1 MGIFGNIFRV
11 QDLED
16 KKLEFENIKK
26 QYLKEGESISADSIK
41 LFGLRKDSIR
51 ILQRVKSY
59 IDRLENCPE
68 SIKRGIGKALSYTD
82 NFRETMQWEVEAKL
96 NSNISSGSVNG
107 STGTNIGIG
116 GIAAGMSAAAKL
128 KRMSPNDEVIV
139 YEKGDIVSF
148 GACGLPY
155 YAGGFFEDPNEMI
168 ARTPEEFRASGI
180 KLFTNHEVMKVD
192 FGGKKLQVK
201 DLMTGVSIE
210 ESYDKLMIATG
221 ASSIIPPI
229 KGIDSEN
236 VLTLKSMEDGYKV
249 RALMEDSNIRRVTVI
264 GAGFI
269 GVEVI
274 EAAKKNGKEV
284 TVVQLQDRILA
295 EVFDKEITDLLEE
308 EIRNH
313 DVNLLLDETVMEINK
328 KENITT
334 IKTDNREFDTD
345 MVIVATGFRPNTA
358 FLKDSGIEMLKN
370 GAIVVDKYGKTSI
383 EDVYAAG
390 DCATINSAITNKAIY
405 VPLATGAN
413 KLGRIVGENL
423 AGANNAFQGSLA
435 SSCIKVMDMEA
446 ARTGL
451 SEKEVKALG
460 FDYKTKFITDMNQT
474 SYYPGRQKIYVKL
487 IYDAH
492 TKVIY
497 GGQVAGYKDAVQ
509 RCNVIA
515 ACIYGK
521 MTTEQLGMLD
531 LSYAPPFSRTW
542 DVLNVAGN
550 VSK

>member
-1 MGIFGNIFRV
+1 MKVII
-11 QDLED
+11 
-16 KKLEFENIKK
+16 
-26 QYLKEGESISADSIK
+26 
-41 LFGLRKDSIR
+41 
-51 ILQRVKSY
+51 
-59 IDRLENCPE
+59 
-68 SIKRGIGKALSYTD
+68 
-82 NFRETMQWEVEAKL
+82 
-96 NSNISSGSVNG
+96 
-107 STGTNIGIG
+107 IG

-155 YAGGFFEDPNEMI
+155 YAGGFFDDSNEMI
-168 ARTPEEFRASGI
+168 ARTAEEFRKTGI
-180 KLFTNHEVMKVD
+180 NLFTNHEVLEVD
-192 FGGKKLQVK
+192 FDNKKLRVK
-201 DLMTGVSIE
+201 DLIQNMIIE
-210 ESYDKLMIATG
+210 ESYDKLMIASG

-236 VLTLKSMEDGYKV
+236 VLTLKSMDDGNKL
-249 RALMEDSNIRRVTVI
+249 RALMENENLKRVTVI

-269 GVEVI
+269 GVEAI
-274 EAAKKNGKEV
+274 EAAKKRGKEV

-295 EVFDKEITDLLEE
+295 EVFDEEITNLLEE
-308 EIRNH
+308 EIRKH
-313 DVNLLLDETVMEINK
+313 DVNLLLDETVMEI
-328 KENITT
+328 TT
-334 IKTDNREFDTD
+334 AGKVTNIKTNKSEFETD
-345 MVIVATGFRPNTA
+345 IVIVATGFRPNTA
-358 FLKDSGIEMLKN
+358 FVKNEKLEMLKN
-370 GAIVVDKYGKTSI
+370 GAIVVDKYGRTSI

-390 DCATINSAITNKAIY
+390 DCATINSVITNKPVY

-423 AGANNAFQGSLA
+423 AGANNEFQGSLA

-460 FDYKTKFITDMNQT
+460 FDYKTKFITDMNHT
-474 SYYPGRQKIYVKL
+474 SYYPGQTKIYVKL

-515 ACIYGK
+515 TCIFAK
-521 MTTEQLGMLD
+521 MTTAQLGMLD

>member
-1 MGIFGNIFRV
+1 MKVII
-11 QDLED
+11 
-16 KKLEFENIKK
+16 
-26 QYLKEGESISADSIK
+26 
-41 LFGLRKDSIR
+41 
-51 ILQRVKSY
+51 
-59 IDRLENCPE
+59 
-68 SIKRGIGKALSYTD
+68 
-82 NFRETMQWEVEAKL
+82 
-96 NSNISSGSVNG
+96 
-107 STGTNIGIG
+107 IG

-155 YAGGFFEDPNEMI
+155 YAGGFFDDSNEMI
-168 ARTPEEFRASGI
+168 ARTAEEFRKTGI
-180 KLFTNHEVMKVD
+180 NLFTNHEVLKVD
-192 FGGKKLQVK
+192 FDNKKLRVK
-201 DLMTGVSIE
+201 DLIQNMIIE
-210 ESYDKLMIATG
+210 ESYDKLMIASG

-236 VLTLKSMEDGYKV
+236 VLTLKSMDDGNKL
-249 RALMEDSNIRRVTVI
+249 RALMENENLKRVTVI

-269 GVEVI
+269 GVEAV
-274 EAAKKNGKEV
+274 EAAKKRGKEV

-295 EVFDKEITDLLEE
+295 EVFDEEITNLLEE
-308 EIRNH
+308 EIRKH
-313 DVNLLLDETVMEINK
+313 DVNLLLDETVMEI
-328 KENITT
+328 TT
-334 IKTDNREFDTD
+334 AGKATNIKTNKREFETD
-345 MVIVATGFRPNTA
+345 IVIVATGFRPNTA
-358 FLKDSGIEMLKN
+358 FVKNEKLEMFKN
-370 GAIVVDKYGKTSI
+370 GAIVVDKYGRTSI

-390 DCATINSAITNKAIY
+390 DCATINSVITNKPVY

-423 AGANNAFQGSLA
+423 AGANNEFQGSLA

-460 FDYKTKFITDMNQT
+460 FDYKTKFITDMNHT
-474 SYYPGRQKIYVKL
+474 SYYPGQTKIYVKL

-515 ACIYGK
+515 TCIFAK
-521 MTTEQLGMLD
+521 MTTAQLGMLD

>member
-1 MGIFGNIFRV
+1 MKVII
-11 QDLED
+11 
-16 KKLEFENIKK
+16 
-26 QYLKEGESISADSIK
+26 
-41 LFGLRKDSIR
+41 
-51 ILQRVKSY
+51 
-59 IDRLENCPE
+59 
-68 SIKRGIGKALSYTD
+68 
-82 NFRETMQWEVEAKL
+82 
-96 NSNISSGSVNG
+96 
-107 STGTNIGIG
+107 IG

-155 YAGGFFEDPNEMI
+155 YAGGFFDDSNEMI
-168 ARTPEEFRASGI
+168 ARTAEEFRKTGI
-180 KLFTNHEVMKVD
+180 NLFTNHEVLEVD
-192 FGGKKLQVK
+192 FDNKKLRVK
-201 DLMTGVSIE
+201 DLIQNMIIE
-210 ESYDKLMIATG
+210 ESYDKLMIASG

-236 VLTLKSMEDGYKV
+236 VLTLKSMDDGNKL
-249 RALMEDSNIRRVTVI
+249 RALMENENLKRVTVI

-269 GVEVI
+269 GVEAV
-274 EAAKKNGKEV
+274 EAAKKRGKEV

-295 EVFDKEITDLLEE
+295 EVFDEEITNLLEE
-308 EIRNH
+308 EIRKH
-313 DVNLLLDETVMEINK
+313 DVNLLLDETVMEI
-328 KENITT
+328 TT
-334 IKTDNREFDTD
+334 AGKATNIKTNKREFETD
-345 MVIVATGFRPNTA
+345 IVIVATGFRPNTA
-358 FLKDSGIEMLKN
+358 FVKNEKLEMLKN
-370 GAIVVDKYGKTSI
+370 GAIVVDKYGRTSI

-390 DCATINSAITNKAIY
+390 DCATINSVITNKPVY

-423 AGANNAFQGSLA
+423 AGANNEFQGSLA

-460 FDYKTKFITDMNQT
+460 FDYKTKFITDMNHT
-474 SYYPGRQKIYVKL
+474 SYYPGQTKIYVKL

-515 ACIYGK
+515 TCIFAK
-521 MTTEQLGMLD
+521 MTTAQLGMLD

-542 DVLNVAGN
+542 DVLNITGLQ
-550 VSK
+550 SR

>member
-1 MGIFGNIFRV
+1 MKVII
-11 QDLED
+11 
-16 KKLEFENIKK
+16 
-26 QYLKEGESISADSIK
+26 
-41 LFGLRKDSIR
+41 
-51 ILQRVKSY
+51 
-59 IDRLENCPE
+59 
-68 SIKRGIGKALSYTD
+68 
-82 NFRETMQWEVEAKL
+82 
-96 NSNISSGSVNG
+96 
-107 STGTNIGIG
+107 IG

-155 YAGGFFEDPNEMI
+155 YAGGFFDDSNEMI
-168 ARTPEEFRASGI
+168 ARTAEEFRKIGI
-180 KLFTNHEVMKVD
+180 NLFTNHEVLEVD
-192 FGGKKLQVK
+192 FDNKKLRVK
-201 DLMTGVSIE
+201 DLIQNMIIE
-210 ESYDKLMIATG
+210 ESYDKLMIASG

-236 VLTLKSMEDGYKV
+236 VLTLKSMDDGNKL
-249 RALMEDSNIRRVTVI
+249 RALMENENLKRVTVI

-269 GVEVI
+269 GVEAV
-274 EAAKKNGKEV
+274 EAAKKRGKEV

-295 EVFDKEITDLLEE
+295 EVFDEEITNLLEE
-308 EIRNH
+308 EIRKH
-313 DVNLLLDETVMEINK
+313 DVNLLLDETVMEI
-328 KENITT
+328 TT
-334 IKTDNREFDTD
+334 AGKATNIKTNKREFETD
-345 MVIVATGFRPNTA
+345 IVIVATGFRPNTA
-358 FLKDSGIEMLKN
+358 FVKNEKLEMLKN
-370 GAIVVDKYGKTSI
+370 GAIVVDKYGRTSI

-390 DCATINSAITNKAIY
+390 DCATINSVITNKPVY

-423 AGANNAFQGSLA
+423 AGANNEFQGSLA

-460 FDYKTKFITDMNQT
+460 FDYKTKFITDMNHT
-474 SYYPGRQKIYVKL
+474 SYYPGQTKIYVKL

-515 ACIYGK
+515 TCIFAK
-521 MTTEQLGMLD
+521 MTTAQLGMLD